1 MLQMFCEMV
10 NIVLDTSQR
19 FGIISHTEQ
28 AVPLKRVPVNKGGGF
43 NFIDAA
49 RLYLTRKTH
58 CLVQRDRSQVTILSS
73 LPPPCIYPNL
83 PESLPRQS

>member
-28 AVPLKRVPVNKGGGF
+28 GVPLKRVPVKKGRGF
-43 NFIDAA
+43 
-49 RLYLTRKTH
+49 
-58 CLVQRDRSQVTILSS
+58 ILSTPRGFISPAKRTAWFNGIS
-73 LPPPCIYPNL
+73 LK
-83 PESLPRQS
+83 

>member
-28 AVPLKRVPVNKGGGF
+28 AVPLKRAPVNKGRGF
-43 NFIDAA
+43 
-49 RLYLTRKTH
+49 
-58 CLVQRDRSQVTILSS
+58 ILS
-73 LPPPCIYPNL
+73 
-83 PESLPRQS
+83 PRGFISPAKRTAWFYGIGPK